1 LWPSNQ
7 VAYDE
12 VMFANGYAM
21 RVFLRSAAVSALLA
35 ATLHVAAQP
44 ALSADLTATPAD
56 PWTGF
61 YIGAQAGYLDGA
73 GEPEICSTVAGVDR
87 DCTGLASDYGLGA
100 DNPSGG
106 TAGTYLGFNYRIDS
120 MVLGIEGDVNWD
132 DASDDGVKGSA
143 DLESVFG
150 PQDVSLNWDASVRA
164 RIGVVVGER
173 AMLYATGG
181 PSWINVEL
189 KNDYCNQIAGEPGI
203 RCGDESTELG
213 LQLGVGAEFLVT
225 DNLSVK
231 AEYLHGWYGDTDLNV
246 FTFNDGVDD
255 VKFSS
260 NQNLQTNVFR
270 AGVAWHFGNF

>member
-1 LWPSNQ
+1 
-7 VAYDE
+7 
-12 VMFANGYAM
+12 MFANGYAM

-61 YIGAQAGYLDGA
+61 YIGAQAGYMEGSGD
-73 GEPEICSTVAGVDR
+73 PEICSTVAGVDR
-87 DCTGLASDYGLGA
+87 DCTGRASDYGLGA

-106 TAGTYLGFNYRIDS
+106 TAGAYLGFNYRIDS

-132 DASDDGVKGSA
+132 GASVDGVKGSA

-173 AMLYATGG
+173 AMVYATGG

-189 KNDYCNQIAGEPGI
+189 KNDYCNQIEGEPGI

-213 LQLGVGAEFLVT
+213 LQLGVGAEFLIT
-225 DNLSVK
+225 NSLSVK